1 VWRPGARGKLPAMPV
16 QDRQLHGTQRRFDAH
31 GWRFLLAGGVLA
43 LLGLVVGL
51 LGADSFGAGIA
62 WFAVVPT
69 VIGVALLLVA
79 LVSGWSARKRP
90 FA

>member
-1 VWRPGARGKLPAMPV
+1 VTPV
-16 QDRQLHGTQRRFDAH
+16 QDPQLHRTQRRFDAI
-31 GWRFLLAGGVLA
+31 GWRFLLLGGVLA

-62 WFAVVPT
+62 WVAVVPT
-69 VIGVALLLVA
+69 VIGIALLVVA

>member
-1 VWRPGARGKLPAMPV
+1 MPV
-16 QDRQLHGTQRRFDAH
+16 QDPQLHSTQRRVDAH

-43 LLGLVVGL
+43 VVGLVVGL

-62 WFAVVPT
+62 WVAVVPT
-69 VIGVALLLVA
+69 VVGVALLLVA